1 MDLRK
6 VLLLLVAPS
15 LPRSSFWKDEH
26 ENTWAMGHLWWRT
39 GNYLTNLRHST
50 CPIVKLNNWSL
61 STILWRKY
69 ATWSVSEF
77 PDFILHQAPPPK
89 KKNKLLGHLKN
100 IRMAPLTKHPETI
113 PLQIYW
119 DLDFFDSLDGFLGG
133 GKAHSETSIYPHVFA
148 NHILE
153 AIMVPQACLWPQASE
168 LVAWTIFLGEDPS
181 LGLQREVINDHKKLK
196 EFVGRPWCFLSNTPL
211 SIGFC

>member
-1 MDLRK
+1 MVKNGKLFDKSPTFNMSNREVKQLKFVNNLMKKICNLICIRIPWFHI
-6 VLLLLVAPS
+6 APS
-15 LPRSSFWKDEH
+15 PPSKKKKQIARTLKEYQDGTPH
-26 ENTWAMGHLWWRT
+26 ETSRN
-39 GNYLTNLRHST
+39 NPFTNLLR
-50 CPIVKLNNWSL
+50 
-61 STILWRKY
+61 
-69 ATWSVSEF
+69 F
-77 PDFILHQAPPPK
+77 
-89 KKNKLLGHLKN
+89 G
-100 IRMAPLTKHPETI
+100 
-113 PLQIYW
+113 
-119 DLDFFDSLDGFLGG
+119 FFDSLDGFLGG